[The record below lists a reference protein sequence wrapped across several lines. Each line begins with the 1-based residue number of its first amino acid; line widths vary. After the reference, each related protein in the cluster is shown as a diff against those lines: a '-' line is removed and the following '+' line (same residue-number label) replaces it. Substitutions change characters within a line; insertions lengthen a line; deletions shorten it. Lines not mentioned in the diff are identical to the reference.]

1 MILTCN
7 FVKSAYYGA
16 RFLPLHMTIVYS
28 SVANKTPSWDQPRI
42 ALKAVRYQ
50 KREKHILREMFWLEH
65 LCGLVNS

>member
-50 KREKHILREMFWLEH
+50 KREKYI
-65 LCGLVNS
+65 